1 MFEHMYDDIENTKV
15 RFVGFTS
22 ENDRYDFGIVFTS
35 KFYGKPLVVCM
46 QTGRSALFS
55 AEDAKVIDNI
65 KKKFMIQDEEEA
77 TQLSIFF
84 QTALPKVLT
93 GEPQY

>member
-1 MFEHMYDDIENTKV
+1 MFEHMYDDMENTKV

-65 KKKFMIQDEEEA
+65 KNKFMIQDEEEA